1 MKKVLIGL
9 VVLILIIAAGI
20 YYVLG
25 NLDSIVEHAIEKY
38 GSEALKTSVEVGSV
52 NIKLTEGLAQINDL
66 EIDNPKG
73 FKTDY
78 LFYMGTTR
86 VQLDVKRI
94 SSELIVIKEV
104 LLDGP
109 SINYELSMKGSNVET
124 LIKNMGSSS
133 SGGSSD
139 SGSSSGGSG
148 PKLIIE
154 NFIFKDGEVVATSN
168 VVKDKTLKTKLPK
181 IHMTNLGG
189 SSGATPEE
197 ITKQVMNEL
206 LKEIAKAAKNL
217 DLSSLMNEEMLK
229 ELGKGKLNEAS
240 GGALEKLEGEGGGA
254 VDKLKKL
261 F

>member
-9 VVLILIIAAGI
+9 VVIVIVIAAAI

-25 NLDSIVEHAIEKY
+25 NLDSIVESAIEKH
-38 GSEALKTSVEVGSV
+38 GSEALKTSVDVGSV
-52 NIKLTEGLAQINDL
+52 SIQLKEGAAQINDL
-66 EIDNPKG
+66 TIDNPKG
-73 FKTDY
+73 FETDY
-78 LFYMGTTR
+78 LFFMGTTR

-109 SINYELSMKGSNVET
+109 SVNYELSMKGTNVDA
-124 LIKNMGSSS
+124 LLKNLESAP
-133 SGGSSD
+133 SGGSAE
-139 SGSSSGGSG
+139 SSSADSSG

-154 NFIFKDGEVVATSN
+154 NFIFSNGEVVATSN
-168 VVKDKTLKTKLPK
+168 VMKEKSLETKLPK

-189 SSGATPEE
+189 SSGGTPEE
-197 ITKQVMNEL
+197 ITKQVVNEL
-206 LKEIAKAAKNL
+206 LREIAKAARKL
-217 DLSSLMNEEMLK
+217 DLNSLMNEEMLK
-229 ELGKGKLNEAS
+229 ELGKGKLNEAT
-240 GGALEKLEGEGGGA
+240 GGALENEGA

>member
-9 VVLILIIAAGI
+9 VVLVIIIAAAA

-52 NIKLTEGLAQINDL
+52 NIKLTEGSAQINDL
-66 EIDNPKG
+66 TIDNPKG

-78 LFYMGTTR
+78 LFHMGTTR
-86 VQLDVKRI
+86 VQLDPKRL
-94 SSELIVIKEV
+94 SAELIVIKEV

-109 SINYELSMKGSNVET
+109 SVNYELSMKGSNVDA
-124 LIKNMGSSS
+124 LIKNLESA

-139 SGSSSGGSG
+139 SSGSSGSG

-154 NFIFKDGEVVATSN
+154 NFIFSNGEVVATSN

-189 SSGATPEE
+189 SSGGTPEE
-197 ITKQVMNEL
+197 ITKQVVNEL
-206 LKEIAKAAKNL
+206 LREIAKAAKNL

-229 ELGKGKLNEAS
+229 ELGKGKLNDAT
-240 GGALEKLEGEGGGA
+240 GGELEKLEESGA

>member
-9 VVLILIIAAGI
+9 VVLIIIIAAAI

-25 NLDSIVEHAIEKY
+25 NLDSIVEAAIEKH
-38 GSEALKTSVEVGSV
+38 GSAALKTSVDVGSV
-52 NIKLTEGLAQINDL
+52 SINLKEGSAQINDL
-66 EIDNPKG
+66 TIDNPKG
-73 FKTDY
+73 FETDY
-78 LFYMGTTR
+78 LFFMGTTR

-109 SINYELSMKGSNVET
+109 SVNYELSMKGSNVDA
-124 LIKNMGSSS
+124 LLKNLESAPS
-133 SGGSSD
+133 
-139 SGSSSGGSG
+139 SGSSKSGSADSSG

-154 NFIFKDGEVVATSN
+154 NFIFSNGEVVATSN
-168 VVKDKTLKTKLPK
+168 VVRDRTLETKLPK

-189 SSGATPEE
+189 SSGGTPEE
-197 ITKQVMNEL
+197 ITKQVVNEL

-229 ELGKGKLNEAS
+229 ELGKGKLNEAT
-240 GGALEKLEGEGGGA
+240 GGVLENEGA